1 MNGTSGEAMSMTVAE
16 RKICAEKW
24 SEACKRNE
32 QSLMIQVGGA
42 ALPDVLEM
50 VILYKKFNIK

>member
-1 MNGTSGEAMSMTVAE
+1 MSMTMDE

-50 VILYKKFNIK
+50 VLIFIHISFCILHYSK